1 MHTIAVVSIMFAA
14 LLLCTNGADAAP
26 WCAEYGFGGTNCGFY
41 SFEQCQ
47 AARSGNGGFCSQNSF
62 ENPYWTGE
70 ALAKALSTQ
79 LLEKD
84 AFRAAVRE

>member
-1 MHTIAVVSIMFAA
+1 MHTIAEVSIMFAA

-47 AARSGNGGFCSQNSF
+47 AARSGNGGFCSGNSF
-62 ENPYWTGE
+62 ESPNWTGGD
-70 ALAKALSTQ
+70 S
-79 LLEKD
+79 
-84 AFRAAVRE
+84 RRRYRRNY